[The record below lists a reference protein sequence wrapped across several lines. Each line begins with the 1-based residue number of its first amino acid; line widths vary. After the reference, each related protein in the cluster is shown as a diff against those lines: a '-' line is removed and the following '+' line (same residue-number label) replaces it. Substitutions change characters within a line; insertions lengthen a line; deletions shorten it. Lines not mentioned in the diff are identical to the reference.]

1 MERTLKDNMDKV
13 YQAMKVI
20 AKSKGV
26 KASPQ
31 HDLYKMSS
39 PDFLNVFYW
48 EDYDIKAQKLTMK
61 IEYEAKCDYFDELKL
76 YIVEHDSTT
85 KITEKVR
92 ANSVI
97 KVRSQVG
104 EDSLDFDCDGSDEA
118 YSGICETAFSHIEEW
133 YHKFFAEVKEKH
145 GDLESFFLDNKEEY
159 PMQALLVFIHQEKY
173 YEAETCLE
181 KIPKKLNSCR
191 IVAPEN
197 DEEKQ
202 RLIDSNAEVFG
213 DAYLRDDMDCI
224 IDYITAKN
232 KGLEWTKERAK
243 FGLLNEER
251 G

>member
-1 MERTLKDNMDKV
+1 MDKV

-31 HDLYKMSS
+31 HDLYKMYS

-48 EDYDIKAQKLTMK
+48 EDYDKKAQKLTMK

-76 YIVEHDSTT
+76 YIVELDSTT

-104 EDSLDFDCDGSDEA
+104 EDSLDFDCDGSDAA
-118 YSGICETAFSHIEEW
+118 YSKICETTFSHIEEW
-133 YHKFFAEVKEKH
+133 YQKFFAEVKEKH

-159 PMQALLVFIHQEKY
+159 PMQALLVYIHQEKY
-173 YEAETCLE
+173 KEAEACLE
-181 KIPKKLNSCR
+181 NIPKKLNSSR
-191 IVAPEN
+191 IVTPGN
-197 DEEKQ
+197 EEDKQ
-202 RLIDSNAEVFG
+202 RLLDSNAENLGNV
-213 DAYLRDDMDCI
+213 YLRDDMDCI

-232 KGLEWTKERAK
+232 KGLEWTEERAK
-243 FGLLNEER
+243 FGLLKEER
-251 G
+251 D

>member
-1 MERTLKDNMDKV
+1 MDKV
-13 YQAMKVI
+13 YQAMKVM

-31 HDLYKMSS
+31 HDLYKMYS

-48 EDYDIKAQKLTMK
+48 EDYDKKAQKLTMK

-76 YIVEHDSTT
+76 YIVELDSAT
-85 KITEKVR
+85 KITDKVR

-97 KVRSQVG
+97 KVRSLVG

-118 YSGICETAFSHIEEW
+118 YSGICETTFSHIEEW
-133 YHKFFAEVKEKH
+133 YQKFFTEVKDKH
-145 GDLESFFLDNKEEY
+145 GDLERFFLDNKEEY
-159 PMQALLVFIHQEKY
+159 PMQALLIYIRQEKY
-173 YEAETCLE
+173 KEAEACLE
-181 KIPKKLNSCR
+181 NIPKKSYSSR
-191 IVAPEN
+191 TVAPGN

-202 RLIDSNAEVFG
+202 RLIDSNAENLG
-213 DAYLRDDMDCI
+213 SIYLRDDMDCI

-232 KGLEWTKERAK
+232 RGLEWTKERAR
-243 FGLLNEER
+243 FGLLKEER